1 MADNFPY
8 IYSEFGPSSSNFLKS
23 RQGFNGRYHLVFISD
38 FFKQIS
44 SNPLASIQETDELEN
59 FGPSAES

>member
-1 MADNFPY
+1 MDGTIWF
-8 IYSEFGPSSSNFLKS
+8 SFL
-23 RQGFNGRYHLVFISD
+23 I